1 MFIQAYGQVHSNHRK
16 VAADGENR
24 EESLILESASKE
36 AYYEQRVQELQ
47 ADLRQ
52 TKNTLTSTQV
62 ENERLAT
69 LALELREVC
78 AVEGLIKIIEFT
90 KHIYELCPRKNILNS
105 KQTQWVMTLVMLLL
119 Y

>member
-1 MFIQAYGQVHSNHRK
+1 MHNNPNLSPIMFIQAYGQVHSTHRK
-16 VAADGENR
+16 VAADGESR

-52 TKNTLTSTQV
+52 TKNTLTSTQA

-78 AVEGLIKIIEFT
+78 DVEGLIKSIEFT
-90 KHIYELCPRKNILNS
+90 KHIYELCPCKNILNS
-105 KQTQWVMTLVMLLL
+105 KQTQ
-119 Y
+119 